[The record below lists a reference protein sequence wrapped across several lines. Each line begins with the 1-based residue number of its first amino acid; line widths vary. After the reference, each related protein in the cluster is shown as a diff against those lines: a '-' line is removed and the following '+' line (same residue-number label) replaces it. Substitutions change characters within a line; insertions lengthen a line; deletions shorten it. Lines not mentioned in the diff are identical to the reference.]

1 MYRRLILLLIMTCFS
16 AGVWAQENI
25 EKLEREIKDRKNR
38 QEQLEKQAKS
48 VSSEINNL
56 RASLRALSQNLDK
69 LTDQQNSLAVKLLEL
84 ERTEVSLS
92 TKLKSEQA
100 SLIKTLAALQMLRKD
115 PPPAFATHPDD
126 ALRAVQGAIALASI
140 VPALQ
145 GRAESL
151 RARLSELTA
160 IRKRIDQD
168 RAELEIAGQKAAET
182 RDKIAKLLNQRRDT
196 EQGLRGALAEESKT
210 INKLVEQARNLREL
224 SQRLA
229 RRQQQAAQRAK
240 QSGDTP
246 FGQARGVLPLPAKGR
261 ITRYFGSPDEAG
273 QKSLGISIMT
283 RAGSQIKTPFDGTIL
298 YAGPFRNYG
307 QIVIIGID
315 DRYQILLAGLGEAH
329 SFAGQD
335 VLAGEPIGF
344 MTEKGDA
351 AGNSPLYMEI
361 RDRSKPIDP
370 LPWIQAADR
379 G

>member
-1 MYRRLILLLIMTCFS
+1 MRRYLSLIFILSLVS
-16 AGVWAQENI
+16 ASGWGQTNI
-25 EKLEREIKDRKNR
+25 EKLEREIKDRKGR
-38 QEQLEKQAKS
+38 QEQLEQKAKS
-48 VSSEINNL
+48 VSDEITEL
-56 RASLRALSQNLDK
+56 RASLRRLSQDLDQ
-69 LTDQQNSLAVKLLEL
+69 LTEQQNALETRLLEL
-84 ERTEVSLS
+84 AQTEAALA
-92 TKLKSEQA
+92 TELQSEQT
-100 SLIKTLAALQMLRKD
+100 SLVKTLAALQMLRKD

-145 GRAESL
+145 DRAENL

-160 IRKRIDQD
+160 VRRRIDLD
-168 RAELEIAGQKAAET
+168 RAALEQAGAKAATT
-182 RDKIAKLLNQRRDT
+182 RDNIGKLLNQRRDT
-196 EQGLRGALAEESKT
+196 EQGLHGELAEESKA

-224 SQRLA
+224 SQKL
-229 RRQQQAAQRAK
+229 AQRQRNAE
-240 QSGDTP
+240 SGKKKADTT
-246 FGQARGVLPLPAKGR
+246 FSQARGLLPLPARGQ
-261 ITRYFGSPDEAG
+261 ITRYFGSADPSGE
-273 QKSLGISIMT
+273 KSLGIGVAT

-315 DRYQILLAGLGEAH
+315 SRYQILLAGLGEAH

-344 MTEKGDA
+344 MSEKGDA
-351 AGNSPLYMEI
+351 NGYSPLYMEI
-361 RDRSKPIDP
+361 RDQGKPIDP

>member
-1 MYRRLILLLIMTCFS
+1 MRRFVSLVFILSLVS
-16 AGVWAQENI
+16 ASGWGQNNI
-25 EKLEREIKDRKNR
+25 EKLEREIKDRKSR
-38 QEQLEKQAKS
+38 QEQLEQQAKS
-48 VSSEINNL
+48 VSNEITEL
-56 RASLRALSQNLDK
+56 RASLRRLSLDLDQ
-69 LTDQQNSLAVKLLEL
+69 LTDQQNALETRLIEL
-84 ERTEVSLS
+84 EQTEVALA
-92 TKLKSEQA
+92 TELQSEQA

-145 GRAESL
+145 DRAETL

-160 IRKRIDQD
+160 VRRRIDLD
-168 RAELEIAGQKAAET
+168 RAELEQAGAKAAAT
-182 RDKIAKLLNQRRDT
+182 RDKIGKLLNQRRDT
-196 EQGLRGALAEESKT
+196 EQGLHGELAEESKA

-224 SQRLA
+224 SQKLA
-229 RRQQQAAQRAK
+229 RRQREAERAQK
-240 QSGDTP
+240 KGDTA
-246 FGQARGVLPLPAKGR
+246 FSQARGILPLPAKGR
-261 ITRYFGSPDEAG
+261 ISRYFGSTDQTG
-273 QKSLGISIMT
+273 QKSLGIAVTT

-307 QIVIIGID
+307 QIIIIGVD
-315 DRYQILLAGLGEAH
+315 SRYQILLAGLGEAH

-344 MTEKGDA
+344 MSEKGDA
-351 AGNSPLYMEI
+351 NGHSPLYMEI
-361 RDRSKPIDP
+361 RDHGKPIDP